1 MSYQVLARKWRPAK
15 FQEMVGQ
22 EHVLKALVNALDD
35 DRLHHAYLFTG
46 TRGVGKTSI
55 ARLFAK
61 SLNCETG
68 VSSTPCGECSACRE
82 ISEGRFVDLIEVD
95 AASRTKVEDTRELM
109 ENVQY
114 APTHGR
120 FKVYLIDEVHMLST
134 HSFNALLK
142 TLEEPPPHVKFLL
155 ATTDPQKL
163 PVTILS
169 RCLQFNLKNM
179 IPERIVEHLCHVL
192 TAENIPYEEPALW
205 LLARSADGSMRD
217 ALSLT
222 DQAIAFGA
230 GSVVEA
236 DVRAM
241 LGTVDQRLVYR
252 LVDSLAA
259 HDAKALL
266 AAVDDL
272 SRYSPDY
279 NTVLGDLISLMHRIA
294 LAQIV
299 PDAVDNGLG
308 DRELVLDLAG
318 KLTAEDVQL
327 FYQTALMGRKDL
339 PFVPDA
345 REGVEMTLMRML
357 AFRPVSVSHEG
368 LSQPAESDTGSIVAA
383 APQSTAEGT
392 SAVNPHEAQPE
403 SRPDRVVEPQAD
415 STPDSQSGSA
425 LDSQSGLQSDI
436 SSNQHPGSQ
445 ESPPDYDESYLQG
458 GYEDLPGKKPE
469 ADSQPP
475 AAAGPSAVTAQSTR
489 PVVDLP
495 WEDNTQPARQQIA
508 NPASTVIGADRSE
521 PVFSSEPE
529 NRPEPTSSPEPK
541 NSPEPIS
548 SPEPENRFQPVIN
561 PEPVVQPER
570 AAIPDQAAVGQAG
583 PGGSQVEQPSAAVK
597 EPEAEVSKE
606 IGQFGPDQWVLLVEL
621 IGLTGM
627 TYSIASNTSL
637 EAVGDCWRFHY
648 TNEQKALISDTHI
661 ERIRD
666 SIGHYFNR
674 PVEVE
679 FSLGSYGRETP
690 SQYRDRKRAERLAE
704 AVSSI
709 QNDPVVQSVI
719 ERFGATIDLQSVQPI
734 D

>member
-95 AASRTKVEDTRELM
+95 AASRTKVEDTRELL

-179 IPERIVEHLCHVL
+179 IPERIVEHLARVL
-192 TAENIPYEEPALW
+192 EAENIPFEEPALW

-230 GSVVEA
+230 GEVVEA

-241 LGTVDQRLVYR
+241 LGTIDQRLVYR
-252 LVDSLAA
+252 LVDCLAE
-259 HDAKALL
+259 HNGRELL
-266 AAVDDL
+266 TAVDDL
-272 SRYSPDY
+272 SRFSPDY
-279 NTVLGDLISLMHRIA
+279 NTVLGDLISLLHRIA

-299 PDAVDNGLG
+299 PDAVDTGLG
-308 DRELVLDLAG
+308 DKELVLELAA

-345 REGVEMTLMRML
+345 REGLEMVLMRML
-357 AFRPVSVSHEG
+357 AFRPASVSSQG
-368 LSQPAESDTGSIVAA
+368 LSEPVTVSSPDNNAADVAPVAQTGEAESSVVDSPAVESPIAKPTADEEPAAPELAPQPSSPPGMPRQEA
-383 APQSTAEGT
+383 APQIVPQTG
-392 SAVNPHEAQPE
+392 
-403 SRPDRVVEPQAD
+403 PQAA
-415 STPDSQSGSA
+415 P
-425 LDSQSGLQSDI
+425 
-436 SSNQHPGSQ
+436 Q
-445 ESPPDYDESYLQG
+445 EEPPQYDESYMQG
-458 GYEDLPGKKPE
+458 GYEDLPEKKSE
-469 ADSQPP
+469 P
-475 AAAGPSAVTAQSTR
+475 AVNPQSVAGPA
-489 PVVDLP
+489 PVSSEQLTPPVDLP
-495 WEDNTQPARQQIA
+495 WEDNSPAVE
-508 NPASTVIGADRSE
+508 TVIKAESL
-521 PVFSSEPE
+521 
-529 NRPEPTSSPEPK
+529 
-541 NSPEPIS
+541 
-548 SPEPENRFQPVIN
+548 
-561 PEPVVQPER
+561 
-570 AAIPDQAAVGQAG
+570 
-583 PGGSQVEQPSAAVK
+583 
-597 EPEAEVSKE
+597 PEAEVYSE
-606 IGQFGPDQWVLLVEL
+606 NAEPTQSEVLAATPAQTEQVAVETAPGLVATTATVTNTNSSVTAAASIDELSVCNPFVEVSQNLGEFNSEQWVLLVDL

-627 TYSIASNTSL
+627 TYSIAANTSL
-637 EAVGDCWRFHY
+637 ESTEAGWLFHY
-648 TNEQKALISDTHI
+648 TAEQKALINETHTG
-661 ERIRD
+661 RI
-666 SIGHYFNR
+666 SEAIGHYFNS
-674 PVEVE
+674 PVEVTFNLGD
-679 FSLGSYGRETP
+679 FSRETP
-690 SQYRDRKRAERLAE
+690 SQYRARKKAERQVLA
-704 AVSSI
+704 VQSI
-709 QNDPVVQSVI
+709 ETDPVVQTVI
-719 ERFGATIDLQSVQPI
+719 ERFSGRIDLESVQPI

>member
-15 FQEMVGQ
+15 FTEMVGQ

-82 ISEGRFVDLIEVD
+82 ISEGRFIDLIEVD
-95 AASRTKVEDTRELM
+95 AASRTKVEDTRELL

-179 IPERIVEHLCHVL
+179 IPERIVDHLCRVL
-192 TAENIPYEEPALW
+192 TAENINYEEPALW

-230 GSVVEA
+230 GQVVEA

-241 LGTVDQRLVYR
+241 LGTIDQRLVYL

-266 AAVDDL
+266 TTVDEL
-272 SRYSPDY
+272 ARFSPDY
-279 NTVLGDLISLMHRIA
+279 NVVLGDLISLMHRIA

-299 PDAVDNGLG
+299 PEAVDNGLG
-308 DRELVLDLAG
+308 DRELLLDLAG

-345 REGVEMTLMRML
+345 REGLEMTLMRML
-357 AFRPVSVSHEG
+357 AFRPVSVSSQG
-368 LSQPAESDTGSIVAA
+368 LSQPAESSTVTVLPKPEVSAAPVAA
-383 APQSTAEGT
+383 SEAVTANAPESTPQSVQTAPQTTHPVEPEPVAS
-392 SAVNPHEAQPE
+392 PQPE
-403 SRPDRVVEPQAD
+403 IESAPQ
-415 STPDSQSGSA
+415 PNG
-425 LDSQSGLQSDI
+425 
-436 SSNQHPGSQ
+436 
-445 ESPPDYDESYLQG
+445 PPDYDESYLQG
-458 GYEDLPGKKPE
+458 GYEDQSGKKSD
-469 ADSQPP
+469 ADLAPP
-475 AAAGPSAVTAQSTR
+475 AAAGHTPAPHTVSGPVSETEAKVPLR

-495 WEDNTQPARQQIA
+495 WEDNSPVLAAPEKT
-508 NPASTVIGADRSE
+508 ADSAVLKKSLETNNSLEQSKPLMQSPSE
-521 PVFSSEPE
+521 PVNVAVQSPVSPTMVVDNTPVEETVEP
-529 NRPEPTSSPEPK
+529 
-541 NSPEPIS
+541 
-548 SPEPENRFQPVIN
+548 
-561 PEPVVQPER
+561 
-570 AAIPDQAAVGQAG
+570 A
-583 PGGSQVEQPSAAVK
+583 
-597 EPEAEVSKE
+597 AEVSQDVS
-606 IGQFGPDQWVLLVEL
+606 QFNADQWVLLVEL
-621 IGLTGM
+621 IGLSGM

-637 EAVGDCWRFHY
+637 ESVEGGWRFHY
-648 TNEQKALISDTHI
+648 TNEQKAMISEIHTD
-661 ERIRD
+661 RIRE
-666 SIGHYFNR
+666 SIGHYFNTS
-674 PVEVE
+674 VEVE
-679 FSLGSYGRETP
+679 FNLGDYSRETP
-690 SQYRDRKRAERLAE
+690 SQYRDRKRAERQVE

-709 QNDPVVQSVI
+709 QNDPVVQRVI
-719 ERFGATIDLQSVQPI
+719 ERFSGRIDLESVQPI

>member
-61 SLNCETG
+61 SLNCEKG

-179 IPERIVEHLCHVL
+179 IPERIVEHLCRVL
-192 TAENIPYEEPALW
+192 TAETIPYEEPALW

-230 GSVVEA
+230 GAVVEA

-241 LGTVDQRLVYR
+241 LGTIDQRLVYS
-252 LVDSLAA
+252 LVDNLAA
-259 HDAKALL
+259 HNARALL
-266 AAVDDL
+266 TTVDEL
-272 SRYSPDY
+272 ARFSPDY
-279 NTVLGDLISLMHRIA
+279 NAVLGDLISLMHRIA

-308 DRELVLDLAG
+308 DREQVLDLAG

-327 FYQTALMGRKDL
+327 FYQTALLGRKDL

-345 REGVEMTLMRML
+345 REGLEMTLMRML
-357 AFRPVSVSHEG
+357 AFRPVSVSHQG
-368 LSQPAESDTGSIVAA
+368 LSQPNTDSKPAALAAPVSEPVPDEPPPAQPVAA
-383 APQSTAEGT
+383 A
-392 SAVNPHEAQPE
+392 
-403 SRPDRVVEPQAD
+403 VEPRNHSAMASGPTSHHPASAYPDASAQQA
-415 STPDSQSGSA
+415 
-425 LDSQSGLQSDI
+425 
-436 SSNQHPGSQ
+436 
-445 ESPPDYDESYLQG
+445 SPPDYDESYLQG
-458 GYEDLPGKKPE
+458 PSEDIPGKKPD
-469 ADSQPP
+469 ADSEPRG
-475 AAAGPSAVTAQSTR
+475 AAGSTAVTQNA
-489 PVVDLP
+489 PVDLP
-495 WEDNTQPARQQIA
+495 WEDNTSPAK
-508 NPASTVIGADRSE
+508 T
-521 PVFSSEPE
+521 SSERHTNQP
-529 NRPEPTSSPEPK
+529 PSSMMGQQVDRQRGGAQSAAPPQSEV
-541 NSPEPIS
+541 S
-548 SPEPENRFQPVIN
+548 SVAVPPVAQTEVRAEGQN
-561 PEPVVQPER
+561 GERQSPVVNNTMQSP
-570 AAIPDQAAVGQAG
+570 ATMASGT
-583 PGGSQVEQPSAAVK
+583 
-597 EPEAEVSKE
+597 AEVVIEPAGNVSQD
-606 IGQFGPDQWVLLVEL
+606 ITQFNPDQWVLLVEL
-621 IGLTGM
+621 IGLSGM

-648 TNEQKALISDTHI
+648 MHEQKALVNETHI
-661 ERIRD
+661 GRIRE
-666 SIGHYFNR
+666 SIGHYFNT

-679 FSLGSYGRETP
+679 FSLGHYSRETP

-709 QNDPVVQSVI
+709 QNDPVVQTVI
-719 ERFGATIDLQSVQPI
+719 ARFGANIDIESVQPI

>member
-15 FQEMVGQ
+15 FTEMVGQ

-82 ISEGRFVDLIEVD
+82 ISEGRFIDLIEVD
-95 AASRTKVEDTRELM
+95 AASRTKVEDTRELL

-179 IPERIVEHLCHVL
+179 IPERIVDHLGRVL
-192 TAENIPYEEPALW
+192 TAENINYEEPALW

-230 GSVVEA
+230 GQVVEA

-241 LGTVDQRLVYR
+241 LGTIDQRLVYL

-266 AAVDDL
+266 TTVDEL
-272 SRYSPDY
+272 ARFSPDY
-279 NTVLGDLISLMHRIA
+279 NVVLGDLISLMHRIA

-308 DRELVLDLAG
+308 DRELLLDLAG

-345 REGVEMTLMRML
+345 REGLEMTLMRML
-357 AFRPVSVSHEG
+357 AFRPVSVSSQG
-368 LSQPAESDTGSIVAA
+368 LSQPGESSAVTVLPKPEATAVLATAPVAVIETEA
-383 APQSTAEGT
+383 ASAPEPMPQSVQSAPQATHPVEPEPVAS
-392 SAVNPHEAQPE
+392 PQPE
-403 SRPDRVVEPQAD
+403 IQSAPQPVQPD
-415 STPDSQSGSA
+415 G
-425 LDSQSGLQSDI
+425 
-436 SSNQHPGSQ
+436 
-445 ESPPDYDESYLQG
+445 PPDYDESYMQG
-458 GYEDLPGKKPE
+458 GYEDQPGKKSE
-469 ADSQPP
+469 ADLAPP
-475 AAAGPSAVTAQSTR
+475 AAAGHNSAPHTVSGPVSEAKTEASQR

-495 WEDNTQPARQQIA
+495 WEDNSPVLTAPEKPADSA
-508 NPASTVIGADRSE
+508 VLKKSLE
-521 PVFSSEPE
+521 P
-529 NRPEPTSSPEPK
+529 N
-541 NSPEPIS
+541 NSLEQSKPFMQS
-548 SPEPENRFQPVIN
+548 L
-561 PEPVVQPER
+561 PEPVSVAVQSPVSPTLVVDNAPVEE
-570 AAIPDQAAVGQAG
+570 IVEPD
-583 PGGSQVEQPSAAVK
+583 
-597 EPEAEVSKE
+597 AEVSQD
-606 IGQFGPDQWVLLVEL
+606 ISQFNADQWVLLVEL
-621 IGLTGM
+621 IGLSGM

-637 EAVGDCWRFHY
+637 ESVEGGWRFHY
-648 TNEQKALISDTHI
+648 TSEQKAMISEIHTD
-661 ERIRD
+661 RIRE
-666 SIGHYFNR
+666 SIGHYFNTS
-674 PVEVE
+674 VEVE
-679 FSLGSYGRETP
+679 FNLGNYSRETP
-690 SQYRDRKRAERLAE
+690 SQYRDRKRAERQVE

-709 QNDPVVQSVI
+709 QNDPVVQRVI
-719 ERFGATIDLQSVQPI
+719 ERFSGRIDLESVQPI

>member
-15 FQEMVGQ
+15 FKEMVGQ

-35 DRLHHAYLFTG
+35 NRLHHAYLFTG

-61 SLNCETG
+61 SLNCEKG
-68 VSSTPCGECSACRE
+68 VSSTPCGECSACRA

-192 TAENIPYEEPALW
+192 TAETIPYEEPALW

-230 GSVVEA
+230 GEVIEA

-241 LGTVDQRLVYR
+241 LGTIDQRLVYR

-259 HDAKALL
+259 HDARALL
-266 AAVDDL
+266 TAVDEL
-272 SRYSPDY
+272 ARYSPDY

-299 PDAVDNGLG
+299 PEAVDNGLG
-308 DRELVLDLAG
+308 DRELVVDLAG

-345 REGVEMTLMRML
+345 REGLEMTLMRML
-357 AFRPVSVSHEG
+357 AFRPVSVSHQG
-368 LSQPAESDTGSIVAA
+368 LSQPDGVAKPA
-383 APQSTAEGT
+383 AIAPPASVSVSTERVPERP
-392 SAVNPHEAQPE
+392 AVA
-403 SRPDRVVEPQAD
+403 
-415 STPDSQSGSA
+415 TLSA
-425 LDSQSGLQSDI
+425 LASQDAEAEASTESTDNNLPAAYPDAPS
-436 SSNQHPGSQ
+436 QHQ
-445 ESPPDYDESYLQG
+445 ASPPDYDEAYLQG
-458 GYEDLPGKKPE
+458 CAEVLPEKKSDIDSESRVVE
-469 ADSQPP
+469 ATV
-475 AAAGPSAVTAQSTR
+475 VTQTA
-489 PVVDLP
+489 PVDLP
-495 WEDNTQPARQQIA
+495 WEDNGSSANEGYTDQLSQASQRADLNRPSPSREEKSVAMPQPEVAGSVTSPTEMQGLERQSSVVNNTAQQSAAIA
-508 NPASTVIGADRSE
+508 SVETVIE
-521 PVFSSEPE
+521 PAA
-529 NRPEPTSSPEPK
+529 K
-541 NSPEPIS
+541 IS
-548 SPEPENRFQPVIN
+548 QDIN
-561 PEPVVQPER
+561 
-570 AAIPDQAAVGQAG
+570 
-583 PGGSQVEQPSAAVK
+583 
-597 EPEAEVSKE
+597 
-606 IGQFGPDQWVLLVEL
+606 QFTVDQWVLLVEL
-621 IGLTGM
+621 IGLSGM

-637 EAVGDCWRFHY
+637 ETVGECWRFHY
-648 TNEQKALISDTHI
+648 MHEQKALLNETHIGRIRESISD
-661 ERIRD
+661 
-666 SIGHYFNR
+666 YFNTS
-674 PVEVE
+674 VEVK
-679 FSLGSYGRETP
+679 FSLGHYSRETP

-709 QNDPVVQSVI
+709 QNDPVVQTVI
-719 ERFGATIDLQSVQPI
+719 ERFGARIDIESVQPI